1 MAKIGGCLKGK
12 KLTKPDF
19 LGKNLILEINAQK
32 HPKNRFLVD
41 FAKKKRLL
49 MCRLFEFK
57 SCTIMNVM
65 ILLKLHIWEKSGS
78 RAKCKN
84 ALSQLD

>member
-41 FAKKKRLL
+41 FAKKKT
-49 MCRLFEFK
+49 F
-57 SCTIMNVM
+57 IDV
-65 ILLKLHIWEKSGS
+65 
-78 RAKCKN
+78 
-84 ALSQLD
+84 